1 MYRVIYEPDYD
12 EKVELGKAH
21 TPQEAIEMIYFY
33 CSRHQYT
40 PNIFHWHK
48 MDDPSCEVVD
58 VSTGHDYFLIIN
70 EDGGVV
76 KLDPVIEQTYCSAAD
91 CQKEDCLLHCRHAN
105 YEEKSKFSDLTNWCG
120 YYWDQY
126 AISEDPH
133 NIYEFAE
140 LAEEYGIEPYEHGE
154 IVVAAAVLT
163 IITFLITFGLVILS
177 ICTKN
182 PNWMWI
188 SPIAFIVSNILI
200 TILGIS
206 IKNREE
212 D

>member
-40 PNIFHWHK
+40 PNIFHWSK

-70 EDGGVV
+70 EDGGTV

-91 CQKEDCLLHCRHAN
+91 CQKEDCSLHCRHAN

-133 NIYEFAE
+133 NLYECVEDETAT
-140 LAEEYGIEPYEHGE
+140 GQITT
-154 IVVAAAVLT
+154 AAAVLS
-163 IITFLITFGLVILS
+163 IVMILITVGLVILS
-177 ICTKN
+177 ICTHN
-182 PNWMWI
+182 PAWLLI
-188 SPIAFIVSNILI
+188 QPVAFILSNILI
-200 TILGIS
+200 VIIGMA